1 MTFEELN
8 KANLEIKTLPLGK
21 KNYAEVAERVTAFR
35 KLYPEGQIL
44 TRLVKYEDRIVI
56 FSATVTDGERVLA
69 TGTAKEVE
77 GSSNINRTS
86 AIENCE
92 TSAVGRAL
100 GFLGL
105 TGGGSI
111 ASYEEVENAKLQ
123 QDGMKLA
130 STKEKDGM
138 MATIKAKAKVAGI
151 TPDELL
157 AIVLE
162 YVGFDRD
169 KQPDGI
175 TVEQYGKAMN
185 YLNAQGNKSDKD
197 SH

>member
-111 ASYEEVENAKLQ
+111 ASYEEVEKAKLQ

>member
-162 YVGFDRD
+162 YVEFDRD